1 MFGKF
6 LGITGL
12 EDLKYLG
19 AECTRCGTLVM
30 LVPEKV
36 DLSGSGVPLD
46 CPSCR
51 HADKDTTEALGQVRE
66 NVQSLIE
73 LAKEARSPASPPP
86 MKVVLVFGDEAGPS
100 QIEVAPVI

>member
-12 EDLKYLG
+12 EELKYLG

-36 DLSGSGVPLD
+36 DLSGSSVPLD
-46 CPSCR
+46 CPNCR
-51 HADKDTTEALGQVRE
+51 HADKDTKDALGQVRE
-66 NVQSLIE
+66 NVQSINTPGFRAVQGRLT
-73 LAKEARSPASPPP
+73 
-86 MKVVLVFGDEAGPS
+86 DEAG
-100 QIEVAPVI
+100 I